1 MNKPQISIECYHKLN
16 RSSAVAQYFHLDM
29 YKQELNGTHQLY
41 IPHILSYIHEDIAAV
56 LKELKE
62 KGFCDDWLQQ
72 EYKKSAKE

>member
-62 KGFCDDWLQQ
+62 KGFCDDWLQ
-72 EYKKSAKE
+72 

>member
-72 EYKKSAKE
+72 ELKKSAKE

>member
-72 EYKKSAKE
+72 EHKKSAKE